1 MPVKKFK
8 PYTPSRREMTISD
21 FAEITKST
29 PEKSLLSKKSRTGG
43 RNSNGR
49 ITSRHIGGGHKKAY
63 RTIDFKRNKIDIPA
77 KVASIEYD
85 PNRTARIALLNYVDG
100 EKRYIIAPLGLKV
113 GDTLVTGENVEL
125 KLGNTLPLKNIP
137 VGQMIHNIE
146 LKIGKG
152 GQLVR
157 TAGAYAVLMAKDGN
171 YCHIKLPS
179 GEVRLIHE
187 NCYAT
192 LGQIGNVDN
201 MNINIGKAGKSR
213 WLGKRP
219 KVRGCAMNPVDHPHG
234 GGEGKTSGGR
244 QPVSPW
250 GTPAKGYKTRKKSKP
265 SNKFIV
271 KRRTK

>member
-63 RTIDFKRNKIDIPA
+63 RTIDFKRNKKDIPA
-77 KVASIEYD
+77 RVAAIEYD

-113 GDTLVTGENVEL
+113 GDVLVAGENVEL

-137 VGQMIHNIE
+137 IGQMIHNIE

-187 NCYAT
+187 NCVAT

-234 GGEGKTSGGR
+234 GGEGKSSGGR

-271 KRRTK
+271 KRRK